1 MLAVRERWEE
11 TRAEGGESLGPSLVP
26 GNQRVDAIAIGET
39 EDGCR
44 DPMLVVCG
52 GWGGI
57 GGFLGRVL
65 TRIVAH
71 VRWLR
76 KPGGKTRVWA
86 CFKGGCLAETTSVR
100 SSWSSPLRE
109 LYLTR

>member
-1 MLAVRERWEE
+1 MLAVGERWEE

-52 GWGGI
+52 GWEE
-57 GGFLGRVL
+57 LE
-65 TRIVAH
+65 
-71 VRWLR
+71 
-76 KPGGKTRVWA
+76 VWKSTYSDR
-86 CFKGGCLAETTSVR
+86 CSC
-100 SSWSSPLRE
+100 
-109 LYLTR
+109 

>member
-1 MLAVRERWEE
+1 MLAVGKRWEE
-11 TRAEGGESLGPSLVP
+11 TRAEGGESLRPSLVP
-26 GNQRVDAIAIGET
+26 GDQRVDAIAIGET

-52 GWGGI
+52 GWGELVV
-57 GGFLGRVL
+57 FGRLL

-76 KPGGKTRVWA
+76 RSREKTRI
-86 CFKGGCLAETTSVR
+86 
-100 SSWSSPLRE
+100 
-109 LYLTR
+109 